1 LLIIVDSKFMQ
12 GDIDRHERTQ
22 KKFNNNELGM
32 TNQKKNSTKVLNV
45 FKRDGKNYHF
55 CEKKMP

>member
-1 LLIIVDSKFMQ
+1 
-12 GDIDRHERTQ
+12 
-22 KKFNNNELGM
+22 M
-32 TNQKKNSTKVLNV
+32 TDEKKNSTEVLNV